1 MGDIKA
7 GVVAVTK
14 FCRPGNEKYQKY
26 IDYIDRDDAAR
37 TEHNSEYNLY
47 TDYMDNPEKTTG
59 LFTADRDHLSETE
72 KKKLKEGFSIAKE
85 NNSIMW
91 QTVISFDNRWL
102 KENGLYDADGKIL
115 DERKMKEVSRNAI
128 TKMLKNEGLE
138 NALWSASIHYNTD
151 NIHIHIATVEPEPM
165 REKKEYIQYHTVE
178 HDGVKK
184 REPILGTDGKPVV
197 KEEYVGRFKQ
207 KSIEVCKSTVVNQI
221 LKEADN
227 NKKINDI
234 IRGSILAEKKNNPLV
249 TDAKLKEEFLHV
261 YHSLPDVKRNLWNYN
276 NNSMAEARAGID
288 QLSRTYLQKYH
299 KEEFE
304 RLRDLIRTQAARY
317 RQSYGKNEKD
327 YEETKMKD
335 LYTRLGNAI
344 LKEMREYDR
353 KLQEGT
359 VRDLQL
365 LDKDWDQKDI
375 YPEPEELEELEDNWE
390 PNEQTADEDFLEH
403 AEVGWSKEYKQIKH
417 FLYKEHDYRRALPLL
432 QRDHNNGLS
441 VYELGNLYQFGRGV
455 KIDREAAQR
464 YYKKALQIFQK
475 VYKESDDNEFL
486 KSYLPYRIGKQY
498 FYGQGAERD
507 YSKARLY
514 FEDAAKK
521 GNQYAQYSLGNI
533 YYEGKGVETDYVQA
547 IKYHKKASELGN
559 GYADYKL
566 GKMYEEGSGIKAD
579 KQMAQNYYKKSYDT
593 FTGMIE
599 IQKDDNLEYR
609 IGMMLLQGKGVE
621 QNPAQALKYL
631 ESAAEA
637 GNPNATYQ
645 IAKLKIESG
654 EKEELLEAVKLLE
667 ELAEKGK
674 MNIAQS
680 ALGKLYTDPQNVEIY
695 HFQKG
700 EKYLQMAVAGGNQ
713 YAAYHLGKLYA
724 SEQNEHYDLGKAV
737 KYLKQADLKRNKY
750 AQYTLGKL
758 YLAEDQNRTEGLK
771 LLERSA
777 DAGFVPA
784 QYKLGRIYT
793 DGQAEE
799 FNFEKGM
806 VYLTMAAQEENPY
819 AQLSLGLIYLKGEYC
834 KRNIEI
840 AKEWLQ
846 KSTANGNE
854 IAEKILDNINQRGY
868 SGEMHPRRKA
878 VRTGAAL
885 ERTLRSLKRSLK
897 KEWEKE
903 KNDREHEQMIG
914 LGNSEIGK

>member
-1 MGDIKA
+1 
-7 GVVAVTK
+7 
-14 FCRPGNEKYQKY
+14 
-26 IDYIDRDDAAR
+26 
-37 TEHNSEYNLY
+37 
-47 TDYMDNPEKTTG
+47 MDNPEKTTG

-138 NALWSASIHYNTD
+138 NALWSASFHYNTD

-417 FLYKEHDYRRALPLL
+417 FLYKEHDYRRALHLL

-441 VYELGNLYQFGRGV
+441 GYELGNLYQFGRGV
-455 KIDREAAQR
+455 KIDREASQR

-514 FEDAAKK
+514 FEDVAKK
-521 GNQYAQYSLGNI
+521 
-533 YYEGKGVETDYVQA
+533 
-547 IKYHKKASELGN
+547 
-559 GYADYKL
+559 
-566 GKMYEEGSGIKAD
+566 
-579 KQMAQNYYKKSYDT
+579 
-593 FTGMIE
+593 
-599 IQKDDNLEYR
+599 
-609 IGMMLLQGKGVE
+609 
-621 QNPAQALKYL
+621 
-631 ESAAEA
+631 
-637 GNPNATYQ
+637 
-645 IAKLKIESG
+645 
-654 EKEELLEAVKLLE
+654 
-667 ELAEKGK
+667 
-674 MNIAQS
+674 
-680 ALGKLYTDPQNVEIY
+680 
-695 HFQKG
+695 
-700 EKYLQMAVAGGNQ
+700 GNQ

-737 KYLKQADLKRNKY
+737 KYLKQSDLKRNKY
-750 AQYTLGKL
+750 AQYTLSKL

-914 LGNSEIGK
+914 LGNSEIEK

>member
-91 QTVISFDNRWL
+91 QTVIFFDNRWL

-138 NALWSASIHYNTD
+138 NALWSASFHYNTD

-178 HDGVKK
+178 HDGVKR

-304 RLRDLIRTQAARY
+304 RLRDLIRSQAARY

-390 PNEQTADEDFLEH
+390 PDEQTADEDFLEH

-417 FLYKEHDYRRALPLL
+417 FLYKEHDYRRALHLL

-441 VYELGNLYQFGRGV
+441 GYELGNLYQFGRGV
-455 KIDREAAQR
+455 KIDREASQR

-521 GNQYAQYSLGNI
+521 GNQYA
-533 YYEGKGVETDYVQA
+533 
-547 IKYHKKASELGN
+547 
-559 GYADYKL
+559 
-566 GKMYEEGSGIKAD
+566 
-579 KQMAQNYYKKSYDT
+579 
-593 FTGMIE
+593 
-599 IQKDDNLEYR
+599 
-609 IGMMLLQGKGVE
+609 
-621 QNPAQALKYL
+621 
-631 ESAAEA
+631 
-637 GNPNATYQ
+637 
-645 IAKLKIESG
+645 
-654 EKEELLEAVKLLE
+654 
-667 ELAEKGK
+667 
-674 MNIAQS
+674 
-680 ALGKLYTDPQNVEIY
+680 
-695 HFQKG
+695 
-700 EKYLQMAVAGGNQ
+700 
-713 YAAYHLGKLYA
+713 AYHLGKLYA

-737 KYLKQADLKRNKY
+737 KYLKQSDLKRNKY
-750 AQYTLGKL
+750 AQYTLSKL

-854 IAEKILDNINQRGY
+854 IAEKILDNINQRGH

-914 LGNSEIGK
+914 LGNSEIEK